1 MLRLLI
7 LVSLLFALGFVIH
20 AGFRRRLLWAIN
32 VTFAIYAAFFVIRLL
47 MIWLFFDL
55 NPDLYLVVAAVGLA
69 CFAIWFAL
77 RLFLERGRR

>member
-1 MLRLLI
+1 MLRLLL

-32 VTFAIYAAFFVIRLL
+32 VTFVIYAVFFVVRLL
-47 MIWLFFDL
+47 IWPFFDL

-69 CFAIWFAL
+69 CFAAWFAL
-77 RLFLERGRR
+77 RLLLERIRR